1 MYDCTGLQFKNING
15 RWRFLPDNAIACEH
29 INDALLEGQVGRE
42 YLYPFS
48 VSQTLEINVFLD
60 KILALTDTYLSKREE
75 LAESI

>member
-1 MYDCTGLQFKNING
+1 MYDCTGLQFRNVNG
-15 RWRFLPDNAIACEH
+15 RWCFVPDSAIACEH
-29 INDALLEGQVGRE
+29 INITLLEGQVGRE